1 MQTLQ
6 SMFPFHQ
13 IHAKVGIISWDA
25 WGSCPCTPPPMEM
38 LRQHLKQPFI
48 TSTAVSTATQ
58 NLLGKQT
65 HLHEMH
71 WCVISAEQFN
81 LL

>member
-38 LRQHLKQPFI
+38 LRPASETTFHYFNSCLHCHTKPAGKADPSPWDALGCYFCR
-48 TSTAVSTATQ
+48 AV
-58 NLLGKQT
+58 
-65 HLHEMH
+65 
-71 WCVISAEQFN
+71 
-81 LL
+81 